1 MRNILQVIFLAA
13 LTAAI
18 AVPMLAHH
26 GNAAYDEGT
35 KITVKGAATEW
46 IFENPHTIL
55 KFDVKDDSGK
65 VTHWVAE
72 TGTATSLARQGF
84 TKDTVKP
91 GDQVTV
97 IMIPAK
103 NGQPVAR
110 IHQLVLPNGD
120 TLGSDRP

>member
-1 MRNILQVIFLAA
+1 MKHAFKLMVLAV
-13 LTAAI
+13 LTAGTTL
-18 AVPMLAHH
+18 PLLAHH

-35 KITVKGAATEW
+35 KVTVKGVATEW

-55 KFDVKDDSGK
+55 KFDVKDESGK

-72 TGTATSLARQGF
+72 TGNATSLVRQGF

-97 IMIPAK
+97 TMIPAK
-103 NGQPVAR
+103 NGQSVAR
-110 IHQLVLPNGD
+110 IHQLVLPSGE